1 MRSKSS
7 RCSARLALC
16 FCCVGCASCSAKAPQ
31 FASRGAFLES
41 DERRAPG
48 VTEARTEPL
57 PDPAWRGNSRDQL
70 LLLRAPASSELARD
84 TVRDFLRAAVNEAP
98 ERMEPLLTREAFV
111 DTGAGRQPARSF
123 WLTRM
128 AQLDY
133 TELKGQLLFRDTD
146 LQTFRAEDVAR
157 LPAGRRISLE
167 LADNELAVRVP
178 IRVSWAGRT
187 RLFGD
192 ELLFRLQP
200 AGARFEIAE
209 IAEDFRLP

>member
-1 MRSKSS
+1 
-7 RCSARLALC
+7 
-16 FCCVGCASCSAKAPQ
+16 
-31 FASRGAFLES
+31 
-41 DERRAPG
+41 
-48 VTEARTEPL
+48 
-57 PDPAWRGNSRDQL
+57 
-70 LLLRAPASSELARD
+70 
-84 TVRDFLRAAVNEAP
+84 
-98 ERMEPLLTREAFV
+98 MEPLLTREAFV

-167 LADNELAVRVP
+167 LAADELAVRVP

>member
-1 MRSKSS
+1 MRRTSS
-7 RCSARLALC
+7 RSRASFALC
-16 FCCVGCASCSAKAPQ
+16 LLCASCSAKAPQ
-31 FASRGAFLES
+31 FASRAALPKS

-48 VTEARTEPL
+48 VTEARTEQL
-57 PDPAWRGNSRDQL
+57 PDPTRRGNSRDQL

-84 TVRDFLRAAVNEAP
+84 IVRDFLHAAVNEAP

-157 LPAGRRISLE
+157 LPTGRRISFE
-167 LADNELAVRVP
+167 LSDDEVAVRVP

>member
-1 MRSKSS
+1 L
-7 RCSARLALC
+7 CS
-16 FCCVGCASCSAKAPQ
+16 VSCAAKAPQ
-31 FASRGAFLES
+31 FASSSAFAEN
-41 DERRAPG
+41 ERRAPG
-48 VTEARTEPL
+48 VTQTRTEEL
-57 PDPAWRGNSRDQL
+57 PEPTRRGDSREQL
-70 LLLRAPASSELARD
+70 LLLRTPASSELARD

-133 TELKGQLLFRDTD
+133 TELKGQLLFHDTD

-167 LADNELAVRVP
+167 LAADELAVRVP